1 MNINTHTDHYR
12 EKGYCKITY
21 YNTMAKIVPTLGQM
35 TDGGLVLR
43 FAMKNGNSGGL
54 KKWTRYIDNETS

>member
-35 TDGGLVLR
+35 TDDGLILR
-43 FAMKNGNSGGL
+43 FAME
-54 KKWTRYIDNETS
+54 KWKQWRAEKMDKIHR